1 MFPSQ
6 LTLSIT
12 LWITITITRP
22 TTTISTESRPTGR
35 DITATETPG
44 RSTGNTARPGRDIRP
59 RWVETGDNREE
70 EERGKGFIDINIAGS
85 VSRGAPR
92 KELQTAL
99 LSRQLCS
106 SLSRERSASRL
117 LSSKYD
123 KSWIYYL

>member
-12 LWITITITRP
+12 LWMTITITRP

-59 RWVETGDNREE
+59 RWVETTGG